1 MSIQYTP
8 SRASVQIG
16 HLPSLAFEHRR
27 DLPIISAL
35 YFVLDNQMN
44 IMYIGQTG
52 NLRDRWKSHHRA
64 LQMEGGG
71 YRIHWKVIANEQ
83 QRLKGERQSVKF
95 FRPPWNRSE
104 IPVADMKRVEAYI
117 NDVARFMEID
127 PRALVCRILTEW
139 AYNRVE
145 K

>member
-1 MSIQYTP
+1 MSTQYTP
-8 SRASVQIG
+8 SKVSVQIG

-27 DLPIISAL
+27 ELPEIPAL
-35 YFVLDNQMN
+35 YFVLDGQMR

-64 LQMEGGG
+64 LQMGSGG
-71 YRIHWKVIANEQ
+71 YRIHWNMITDEQ
-83 QRLKGERQSVKF
+83 QRLEGERQSIKL

-104 IPVADMKRVEAYI
+104 VPVDELKRVEAYI
-117 NDVARFMEID
+117 NDVARYMEID
-127 PRALVCRILTEW
+127 PRVLVCRILTEW
-139 AYNRVE
+139 AYNRGE